1 MVSSSGN
8 IGQYPAEGYTKLM
21 DIDCYMT
28 KSSNVDLLPNIR
40 YVLSDIVGEKFAMKF
55 FKEHSESIHK
65 NMKHKM

>member
-1 MVSSSGN
+1 
-8 IGQYPAEGYTKLM
+8 M

-28 KSSNVDLLPNIR
+28 KSSNVDLLPNIC
-40 YVLSDIVGEKFAMKF
+40 YVLSDIVGEKFPMKF